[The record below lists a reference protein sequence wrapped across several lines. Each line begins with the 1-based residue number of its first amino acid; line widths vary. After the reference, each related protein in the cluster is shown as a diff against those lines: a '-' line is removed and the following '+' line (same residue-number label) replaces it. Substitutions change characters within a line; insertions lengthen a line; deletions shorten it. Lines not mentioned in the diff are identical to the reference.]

1 MKYFGTDGIRGKVG
15 HDTMT
20 AEFALRIANASA
32 QALAPNGG
40 TVLIGKDTRIS
51 GYMFESALEAGFV
64 SAGMDVKLLGPIPT
78 PAIAY
83 LIKKYKAN
91 LGIVIS
97 ASHNSFSDNGIK
109 FFNHQGTKLSDEVQ
123 IKIENYLDKPT
134 VTKDST
140 DLGRATIDSLA
151 RERYQEFCLSTYDG
165 EDNLE
170 KFKIVFDGANGS
182 GYKVGPRIF
191 NDLGA
196 QILSIGC
203 SPNGK
208 NINENCGTTHPALL
222 QQTVRAIGAN
232 VGIALDGDGD
242 RVLMVDENGEL
253 LDGDQLL
260 YILALDLRSRGK
272 LKGPVVGTV
281 MSNMGLEQALK
292 KENIPFLRSKVGDR
306 YILEVLRN
314 EGGNIGGEASGHM
327 ICMDH
332 AETGDGLITA
342 LQILAI
348 MVRTGKSLSEL
359 TTNLK
364 KYPQITE
371 NIDNKKNYDVVNSKE
386 ISIVIDEIEKQLMGK
401 GRVILR
407 PSGTE
412 PLVRI
417 TVEGE
422 DYAFVAKLTKQLV
435 SKVSSIIS

>member
-32 QALAPNGG
+32 QVLAPNGG

-83 LIKKYKAN
+83 LIKKYQAN

-97 ASHNSFSDNGIK
+97 ASHNPFYDNGIK
-109 FFNHQGTKLSDEVQ
+109 FFNHLGTKLSDEIQ
-123 IKIENYLDKPT
+123 IKIEDYLNKPT
-134 VTKDST
+134 VTRNSI

-151 RERYQEFCLSTYDG
+151 RERYQEFCMSTYDG
-165 EDNLE
+165 ENNLE

-208 NINENCGTTHPALL
+208 NINENCGTTNPALL

-242 RVLMVDENGEL
+242 RVLMVDETGAV

-260 YILALDLRSRGK
+260 YILALDLKSRGK
-272 LKGPVVGTV
+272 LTGPVVGTI
-281 MSNMGLEQALK
+281 MSNMGLELALK

-306 YILEVLRN
+306 YILEMLRK
-314 EGGNIGGEASGHM
+314 EGGNIGGETSGHM

-348 MVRTGKSLSEL
+348 MIRTGKPLSEL
-359 TTNLK
+359 TKNLIK
-364 KYPQITE
+364 FPQITE
-371 NIDNKKNYDVVNSKE
+371 NINNKNNFDIEKSKE
-386 ISIVIDEIEKQLMGK
+386 IMSVIDEAKQQLIGG
-401 GRVILR
+401 GRIIIR
-407 PSGTE
+407 SSGTE
-412 PLVRI
+412 ELVRI

-422 DYAFVAKLTKQLV
+422 DYKYVSQVTKQLA

>member
-260 YILALDLRSRGK
+260 YILALDMRSRGK

-371 NIDNKKNYDVVNSKE
+371 NIDNKRNYDVVNSKE

>member
-260 YILALDLRSRGK
+260 YILALDMRSRGK

>member
-260 YILALDLRSRGK
+260 YILALDMRSRGK

-359 TTNLK
+359 TANLK

-371 NIDNKKNYDVVNSKE
+371 NIDNKRNYDVVNSKE
-386 ISIVIDEIEKQLMGK
+386 ISIVIDEIERQLMGK

>member
-1 MKYFGTDGIRGKVG
+1 
-15 HDTMT
+15 
-20 AEFALRIANASA
+20 
-32 QALAPNGG
+32 
-40 TVLIGKDTRIS
+40 
-51 GYMFESALEAGFV
+51 
-64 SAGMDVKLLGPIPT
+64 
-78 PAIAY
+78 
-83 LIKKYKAN
+83 
-91 LGIVIS
+91 
-97 ASHNSFSDNGIK
+97 
-109 FFNHQGTKLSDEVQ
+109 
-123 IKIENYLDKPT
+123 
-134 VTKDST
+134 
-140 DLGRATIDSLA
+140 
-151 RERYQEFCLSTYDG
+151 
-165 EDNLE
+165 
-170 KFKIVFDGANGS
+170 
-182 GYKVGPRIF
+182 
-191 NDLGA
+191 
-196 QILSIGC
+196 
-203 SPNGK
+203 
-208 NINENCGTTHPALL
+208 
-222 QQTVRAIGAN
+222 
-232 VGIALDGDGD
+232 
-242 RVLMVDENGEL
+242 
-253 LDGDQLL
+253 
-260 YILALDLRSRGK
+260 LALDMRSRGK

>member
-1 MKYFGTDGIRGKVG
+1 M
-15 HDTMT
+15 
-20 AEFALRIANASA
+20 
-32 QALAPNGG
+32 
-40 TVLIGKDTRIS
+40 
-51 GYMFESALEAGFV
+51 
-64 SAGMDVKLLGPIPT
+64 
-78 PAIAY
+78 
-83 LIKKYKAN
+83 
-91 LGIVIS
+91 
-97 ASHNSFSDNGIK
+97 
-109 FFNHQGTKLSDEVQ
+109 
-123 IKIENYLDKPT
+123 
-134 VTKDST
+134 
-140 DLGRATIDSLA
+140 
-151 RERYQEFCLSTYDG
+151 
-165 EDNLE
+165 
-170 KFKIVFDGANGS
+170 
-182 GYKVGPRIF
+182 
-191 NDLGA
+191 
-196 QILSIGC
+196 
-203 SPNGK
+203 
-208 NINENCGTTHPALL
+208 
-222 QQTVRAIGAN
+222 
-232 VGIALDGDGD
+232 
-242 RVLMVDENGEL
+242 
-253 LDGDQLL
+253 
-260 YILALDLRSRGK
+260 RSRGK

-359 TTNLK
+359 TANLK

-371 NIDNKKNYDVVNSKE
+371 NIDNKRNYDVVNSKE
-386 ISIVIDEIEKQLMGK
+386 ISIVIDEIERQLMGK

>member
-260 YILALDLRSRGK
+260 YILALDMRSRGK

-359 TTNLK
+359 TANLK

-371 NIDNKKNYDVVNSKE
+371 NIDNKRNYDVVNSKE

>member
-260 YILALDLRSRGK
+260 YILALDMRSRGK

-371 NIDNKKNYDVVNSKE
+371 NIDNKRNYDVVNSKE
-386 ISIVIDEIEKQLMGK
+386 ISIVIDEIERQLMGK